1 MYSLRALFEKNI
13 LLAYQMSSDVW
24 SPTGDPCVSLGHSC
38 THLKHVQAFPWS
50 HQWDV
55 CSHCLLRCSVS
66 GAAFHSRAAAA
77 AGGSQA
83 GCTRCVS
90 SWNRCGAL
98 GVAPLLPAARDTQQK
113 ADSPGWLVHTYL
125 QPLVLWI
132 FLPCFPNRVQE
143 QFGGKRASSRIFKM

>member
-1 MYSLRALFEKNI
+1 
-13 LLAYQMSSDVW
+13 MSSDVW

-55 CSHCLLRCSVS
+55 CSQCLLRCSVKWGSVSQQSCSCS
-66 GAAFHSRAAAA
+66 GGQPGRLHEVCEQLEQMWCP
-77 AGGSQA
+77 GG
-83 GCTRCVS
+83 CPT
-90 SWNRCGAL
+90 
-98 GVAPLLPAARDTQQK
+98 AARDTQQK

-132 FLPCFPNRVQE
+132 FLPCFPNRV
-143 QFGGKRASSRIFKM
+143 